1 MKTMGKIDFEIL
13 RMKGFRVKFGVLKKK
28 NLSHRNFLKKVLKF
42 VSEKG
47 YETVRKTN
55 IRKNIF

>member
-28 NLSHRNFLKKVLKF
+28 NLIDRNFLKKVLKF

-47 YETVRKTN
+47 YETGRKTN